1 MTRTRIALTLTTL
14 GLAGLLGLTGCGAG
28 PAPAAGSAPAGA
40 AGAAAEDAADAA
52 ADTDTDTDDVADE
65 VYALATVGLTTALE
79 ADPAPSTATDKAD
92 SADSPDKAG
101 KRPRARKFLRKNTL
115 HGEMTM
121 QGRDGVKTVVVQR
134 GTVTAVGAT
143 TVSAKSADGF
153 TQSWT
158 FGDKLRVAQDR
169 KTVATTAIKEG
180 VQIGIAGAKD
190 GDKNV
195 ARLIVIK

>member
-40 AGAAAEDAADAA
+40 AGVAAAEDA
-52 ADTDTDTDDVADE
+52 TDVADDVADE

-115 HGEMTM
+115 HGEMTV

-180 VQIGIAGAKD
+180 AQIGIAGAKD